1 MNRQTTRRAV
11 LGGVVGRG
19 PVPASI
25 QKTSFELD
33 SLVAH
38 SIPVPSAGT

>member
-11 LGGVVGRG
+11 LGGVVGRE
-19 PVPASI
+19 PVPASVRE
-25 QKTSFELD
+25 TSFELD
-33 SLVAH
+33 SLVTH